1 MILAGDV
8 GATKILLEAGDF
20 RSGRWESAFARRYAI
35 VDYANMHDVVE
46 AFLGEWERAKANG
59 ARLETGGIGVAGP
72 VEGNT
77 ARMTNRPWIVDGDA
91 LAVRF
96 GLKYV
101 RIVNDLAATARGVEF
116 LADDERLV
124 VQEGHPDA
132 GAPRVVLGVGTGLG
146 VAYLVPDRDGALQVV
161 PGEGGHAGFS
171 PASHDQA
178 ELAAWLFA
186 RHGRVENEHIVSGLG
201 MSNVYR
207 FVRQRGGAPAQAPES
222 LQPAEIVDAAL
233 GRGDHTAIAALNLFV
248 ESMGAIA
255 GDHALSCLARGGVYI
270 SGGVAG
276 KIAHQIKTPRFLSAF
291 CAKGAMSDFMM
302 RVPVCVSLPEN
313 VPVWGAARCAME
325 G

>member
-20 RSGRWESAFARRYAI
+20 RSGRWESAFARRYAL

-46 AFLGEWERAKANG
+46 TFLGEWERAKTNG
-59 ARLETGGIGVAGP
+59 ARLERGCIGVAGP

-91 LAVRF
+91 LAARF
-96 GLKYV
+96 GLHHV
-101 RIVNDLAATARGVEF
+101 RVVNDLAATARGVEI
-116 LADDERLV
+116 LAPDERLV
-124 VQEGHPDA
+124 LQDGHPDPK
-132 GAPRVVLGVGTGLG
+132 APRVVMGVGTGLG
-146 VAYLVPDRDGALQVV
+146 VAYLVPDRHGALQVV
-161 PGEGGHAGFS
+161 AGEGGHAGFS

-186 RHGRVENEHIVSGLG
+186 RHGRVENEHVVSGLG

-207 FVRQRGGAPAQAPES
+207 FVRQRGGAPAEAPES
-222 LQPAEIVDAAL
+222 MQPAEIVDAAL
-233 GRGDHTAIAALNLFV
+233 GRGDHTALAALELFI
-248 ESMGAIA
+248 ECMGGVA
-255 GDHALSCLARGGVYI
+255 GDHALSCLARGGVFVT
-270 SGGVAG
+270 GGVAA
-276 KIAHQIKTPRFLSAF
+276 KIAHRIKSPRFLSAF

-313 VPVWGAARCAME
+313 VPVWGAARWAME
-325 G
+325 